1 MLTLLLAYLIFI
13 GMAKHPYYN
22 WDIIHAI
29 IEQPHLLG
37 HLCGYKDLTPLH
49 SYWIKYVHCSEAGN
63 DKALMASRS
72 SYKSTAIVIIGTLYR
87 LIRNKNETI
96 AIMRKSYTLA
106 TEVVATVRNL
116 MESPIIHEL
125 FRFVWFADSRCNV
138 PDKADWHFNIRK
150 EGSLN
155 LSVRTSQSP
164 EPTLSALGINSNLT
178 GKHYDFVMM
187 DDVVALQDRLYQV
200 ERNFTK
206 LIISEVRG
214 NIVKKTG
221 YTGIIGTP
229 YARDDGLAAIE
240 EEGVPVLKF
249 PYQMLPFIKPEEIEK
264 ARRSMPDALFK
275 INYELDYR
283 NTVDMLFANPFM
295 GTWNKAR
302 NKEVYAHIDA
312 GYGGEDKTALT
323 IIARMPD
330 NRVNVVGFVTEKH
343 INDWIP
349 EVFMYLQQYGAHAL
363 YMETN
368 ADKGLMLEK
377 ITAHPLAKTWAIQ
390 PHPYRETQNKQDKIA
405 TVLKDQWEHLVF
417 AQETSEEYL
426 ELVCDW
432 NENTKVLD
440 DPPDSLA
447 SILRES
453 GFSSGGS
460 WFQLYKAYA

>member
-1 MLTLLLAYLIFI
+1 MT
-13 GMAKHPYYN
+13 KHPYYT
-22 WDIIHAI
+22 WDIVQAI

-37 HLCGYKDLTPLH
+37 YLCGYKDLTPLH
-49 SYWIKYVHCSEAGN
+49 SDWIKYIHTSTAGN

-72 SYKSTAIVIIGTLYR
+72 SYKSTAIVIVGAMYR
-87 LIRNKNETI
+87 LIRNKNETM

-106 TEVVATVRNL
+106 TEVLNTVRNL
-116 MESPIIHEL
+116 METPHIHEL
-125 FRFVWFADSRCNV
+125 FRFIWFADKKGCV
-138 PDKADWHFNIRK
+138 PSNADWRFNVRK

-155 LSVRTSQSP
+155 ISVRTSQSP
-164 EPTLSALGINSNLT
+164 EPSISALGINSNLT
-178 GKHYDFVMM
+178 GKHFDFVMM
-187 DDVVALQDRLYQV
+187 DDVVTLQDRLYQV
-200 ERNFTK
+200 EREFTK
-206 LIISEVRG
+206 VIISEVRG
-214 NIVKKTG
+214 NVVKKTG

-229 YARDDGLAAIE
+229 YFSTDGLAKIE
-240 EEGVPVLKF
+240 EEGVPVKKY

-264 ARRSMPDALFK
+264 ARKSMPDALFK

-295 GTWNKAR
+295 GRWDKAHNR
-302 NKEVYAHIDA
+302 DIYAHIDA
-312 GYGGEDKTALT
+312 GYGGEDLTALT

-330 NRVNVVGFVTEKH
+330 NRVNVAGFVTHKH
-343 INDWIP
+343 IGDWIP
-349 EVFMYLQQYGAHAL
+349 DVFLKLQQYGAHAL
-363 YMETN
+363 HMETN

-377 ITAHPLAKTWAIQ
+377 ITAHPLAQTWAIQ
-390 PHPYRETQNKQDKIA
+390 PYPYRETQNKQDKIA

-417 AQETSEEYL
+417 ATETDERYMS
-426 ELVCDW
+426 LVCEW

-460 WFQLYKAYA
+460 WMNLYRAYS